1 MTAPPLPPDEPRP
14 LCPAPP
20 YAVPV
25 TPAPPR
31 PRAGPARLW
40 SAAYLL
46 LTIVALCW
54 AGNAIVGRAAREVAP
69 PFTLAFVRWTGALVL
84 MAPFAWPRLR
94 ADWPALKRHWPAT
107 LLLGLVGVGA
117 FNALLYSGLQ
127 FTTATNGVLIQAL
140 VPPLI
145 LLLAFLLFG
154 ERTSPLRIGAA
165 LVSAVGVG
173 VIVLHGDLAA
183 LLTLDL
189 GKGDALVLV
198 GVVCWS
204 LYTLLLRWRPPVHPL
219 SFLVATFLIGALA
232 MLPLAVSEHVGGRAV
247 IWGGAALGAFLYV
260 ATLPSLL
267 AYLLYNRGVELI
279 GAPRAGQFLNLMPL
293 FGAGLAV
300 LLLGEPFGVYQLIGV
315 ALILIGIVGFSRES

>member
-1 MTAPPLPPDEPRP
+1 MTSPPLMPDDPHPPQ
-14 LCPAPP
+14 PAPS

-25 TPAPPR
+25 SPTPPR
-31 PRAGPARLW
+31 PGLSQLW

-46 LTIVALCW
+46 LAIVALLW
-54 AGNAIVGRAAREVAP
+54 AGNAIVGRAAREAVP

-94 ADWPALKRHWPAT
+94 ADWLVLRRHWPAT
-107 LLLGLVGVGA
+107 LLLGLIGVGA

-127 FTTATNGVLIQAL
+127 YTTATNGVLIQAL

-145 LLLAFLLFG
+145 LLLAFLLFR
-154 ERTSPLRIGAA
+154 ERTSLIRIGAA

-173 VIVLHGDLAA
+173 IIVLHGDLGA
-183 LLTLDL
+183 LLALDL
-189 GKGDALVLV
+189 GKGDALVLL

-219 SFLVATFLIGALA
+219 SFLAATFLIGALA
-232 MLPLAVSEHVGGRAV
+232 MLPLAVVEHLGGRAV
-247 IWGGAALGAFLYV
+247 QWGGTALGAFLYV
-260 ATLPSLL
+260 ATLPSLV

-300 LLLGEPFGVYQLIGV
+300 LLLGEPFGLYHLIGV
-315 ALILIGIVGFSRES
+315 TLILIGIIGFSRGR